1 MSTNVRDLAI
11 NLQEQIVAWRRELH
25 QIPELRN
32 ETYETAKVIIRELK
46 KIGIEEIKSGVGGSG
61 VVAVIRGA
69 RPGKCLGI
77 RADCDGLP
85 IREETGL
92 PFASTNG
99 NMHACGHDAHT
110 AMALGVAKIVHEHR
124 DELKGT
130 VKMIFQPFEEGD
142 GGAKAM
148 IADGVLENPHVDAM
162 IALHTGNLDPELEN
176 GQIGWS
182 AKDMS
187 FNITAFWARFH
198 GKGAHV
204 ATPQEGVD
212 PIYMAACAIQQMQAV
227 ISRERNPSK
236 TVIAAICKIEGG
248 VRNNI
253 IPETCYVEGSLR
265 SDNKADQKAYYRRIC
280 EIFQSVAAG
289 LRGTVDVGQV
299 FDLMST
305 EISPVLLKKFLA
317 IAPTVLDPGQLH
329 EITAV
334 NPTGEDFA
342 RFADRVPSLYF
353 LHSARFGDERDYPH
367 HHPKFMLNES
377 KFWTGTAVMAQFALD
392 WLKTDGE
399 QA

>member
-1 MSTNVRDLAI
+1 M
-11 NLQEQIVAWRRELH
+11 
-25 QIPELRN
+25 
-32 ETYETAKVIIRELK
+32 
-46 KIGIEEIKSGVGGSG
+46 
-61 VVAVIRGA
+61 
-69 RPGKCLGI
+69 
-77 RADCDGLP
+77 
-85 IREETGL
+85 
-92 PFASTNG
+92 
-99 NMHACGHDAHT
+99 DAHT

-280 EIFQSVAAG
+280 EIFQSVCGRTPWYRRRGSG
-289 LRGTVDVGQV
+289 L
-299 FDLMST
+299 
-305 EISPVLLKKFLA
+305 
-317 IAPTVLDPGQLH
+317 
-329 EITAV
+329 
-334 NPTGEDFA
+334 
-342 RFADRVPSLYF
+342 
-353 LHSARFGDERDYPH
+353 
-367 HHPKFMLNES
+367 
-377 KFWTGTAVMAQFALD
+377 
-392 WLKTDGE
+392 
-399 QA
+399 